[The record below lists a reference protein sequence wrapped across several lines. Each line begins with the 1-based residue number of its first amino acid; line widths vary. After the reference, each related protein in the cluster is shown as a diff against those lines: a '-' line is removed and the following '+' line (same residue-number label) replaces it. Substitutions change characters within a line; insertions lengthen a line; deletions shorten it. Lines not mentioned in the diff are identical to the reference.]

1 MTTAPFS
8 SRLLALLQRARRAV
22 RMYGSLGRP
31 SSHPEQGNE
40 ERDAQAREW
49 RVTNE
54 LLISRITAL
63 IGVRPVTAIT
73 PRELGGVVHQF
84 EREAVELSTLLAEG
98 NTRLIGFAEAA
109 DYIAAARTARELVIL
124 QARSQAI
131 AAVIHELSVLLS
143 PHGNR
148 GVSSEV
154 GEEAGV
160 VTAPSRISHSSSG
173 ARQTERDE
181 HRFIAQRVRATLAG
195 RGASLDISERS
206 DLETKGSVDKV
217 TDESHPQRLRK
228 VLPLRPVLDAL
239 K

>member
-84 EREAVELSTLLAEG
+84 EREAIELSTLLAEG

-124 QARSQAI
+124 QSRSQAI
-131 AAVIHELSVLLS
+131 AAVIHELTVLLS

-148 GVSSEV
+148 GISPEL
-154 GEEAGV
+154 GEETGV
-160 VTAPSRISHSSSG
+160 VTAPSRISQSLSG
-173 ARQTERDE
+173 ARQNERDE

-195 RGASLDISERS
+195 RGASLDIPERS
-206 DLETKGSVDKV
+206 DLETKESVDKV

-228 VLPLRPVLDAL
+228 VLPLRPVFDAL

>member
-22 RMYGSLGRP
+22 RMYGLLGRP
-31 SSHPEQGNE
+31 AGHAEQGNE

-49 RVTNE
+49 RGTNE

-63 IGVRPVTAIT
+63 LGVRPLTAIT

-84 EREAVELSTLLAEG
+84 EREAIELSNLLAEG
-98 NTRLIGFAEAA
+98 NTKLIEIAEAA
-109 DYIAAARTARELVIL
+109 AYIAAARTAREVVIL
-124 QARSQAI
+124 HARSQAI

-143 PHGNR
+143 PHGSR
-148 GVSSEV
+148 GTSAELGGTGLAS
-154 GEEAGV
+154 
-160 VTAPSRISHSSSG
+160 APQKISHPSSG
-173 ARQTERDE
+173 AQQSVSDE
-181 HRFIAQRVRATLAG
+181 HRFVVQRVKATLAG
-195 RGASLDISERS
+195 RGASLDTGERGERKSEDS
-206 DLETKGSVDKV
+206 GVNV
-217 TDESHPQRLRK
+217 TDESPPQRLRK

>member
-22 RMYGSLGRP
+22 RMYGLLGRP
-31 SSHPEQGNE
+31 AGHAEQGNE

-63 IGVRPVTAIT
+63 VGVRPVTAIT
-73 PRELGGVVHQF
+73 PRELSGVVHQF
-84 EREAVELSTLLAEG
+84 DREAIELSTLLAEG

-109 DYIAAARTARELVIL
+109 DYIAAARMARELVIL
-124 QARSQAI
+124 HARSQAI

-143 PHGNR
+143 PHGSR
-148 GVSSEV
+148 GTSAEL
-154 GEEAGV
+154 GGAGPV
-160 VTAPSRISHSSSG
+160 AAPQKISHPSNDTQQSVS
-173 ARQTERDE
+173 DE
-181 HRFIAQRVRATLAG
+181 HRFVVQRVKATLAG
-195 RGASLDISERS
+195 RGASLDAGERGERKSE
-206 DLETKGSVDKV
+206 DNADNV
-217 TDESHPQRLRK
+217 TDESSPQRLRK